1 MKYLLVLHK
10 ALDDSLVD
18 EINATGAYL
27 SKNMAA
33 FMYYV
38 ESQCSVIDGLCI
50 RLNDNFCQVGYD
62 TYEFYH
68 SSAGSHLISGY
79 TEINLDQLLELLG
92 IKESEPF
99 EDELMQLLG
108 G

>member
-1 MKYLLVLHK
+1 MKYLLVLHE

-27 SKNMAA
+27 AKDVVACMD
-33 FMYYV
+33 YI
-38 ESQCSVIDGLCI
+38 ETQCIDGLGI
-50 RLNDNFCQVGYD
+50 RLNDNFRQVAYD
-62 TYEFYH
+62 NYAFYRTPAV
-68 SSAGSHLISGY
+68 SQYISGY
-79 TEINLDQLLELLG
+79 TEINLDQFLELLG
-92 IKESEPF
+92 IKESESF

>member
-1 MKYLLVLHK
+1 MKYLLVLHE

-18 EINATGAYL
+18 EINATGARLVKDVVACKGYIESL
-27 SKNMAA
+27 SIA
-33 FMYYV
+33 
-38 ESQCSVIDGLCI
+38 GLGI
-50 RLNDNFCQVGYD
+50 RLNDNFWQVGYAD
-62 TYEFYH
+62 NAFYQSPEGRH
-68 SSAGSHLISGY
+68 CISGY

>member
-1 MKYLLVLHK
+1 MKYLLVLHE

-27 SKNMAA
+27 SRKVVA
-33 FMYYV
+33 YKDYV
-38 ESQCSVIDGLCI
+38 EIQCIGGLGI
-50 RLNDNFCQVGYD
+50 RLNDNFRQIGYANNA
-62 TYEFYH
+62 YYH
-68 SSAGSHLISGY
+68 TPEGSHYISGY
-79 TEINLDQLLELLG
+79 TEINLDQFLELLG

-99 EDELMQLLG
+99 EAELMQLLG

>member
-10 ALDDSLVD
+10 ALEDSLVD

-27 SKNMAA
+27 VKNVVTCKD
-33 FMYYV
+33 YV
-38 ESQCSVIDGLCI
+38 ESQRDGLGI
-50 RLNDNFCQVGYD
+50 RLNDNFRQVAYD
-62 TYEFYH
+62 NYAFYH
-68 SSAGSHLISGY
+68 TPVGSQCISGY
-79 TEINLDQLLELLG
+79 TEINLDQFLELLG

>member
-1 MKYLLVLHK
+1 MKYLLVLHE

-27 SKNMAA
+27 AKNVVACKG
-33 FMYYV
+33 YV
-38 ESQCSVIDGLCI
+38 ESQGIGGLGI
-50 RLNDNFCQVGYD
+50 RLNDNFRQVAYD
-62 TYEFYH
+62 SYTFYH
-68 SSAGSHLISGY
+68 TPAGSQYISGY
-79 TEINLDQLLELLG
+79 TEINLDQFLELLG

-99 EDELMQLLG
+99 EAELMQLLG

>member
-1 MKYLLVLHK
+1 MKYLLVLHE

-18 EINATGAYL
+18 EINATGARLVKSVVACKDYVKSL
-27 SKNMAA
+27 SIA
-33 FMYYV
+33 
-38 ESQCSVIDGLCI
+38 GLGI
-50 RLNDNFCQVGYD
+50 RLNDYFWQIGYAD
-62 TYEFYH
+62 NAFYH
-68 SSAGSHLISGY
+68 DPAGRHCISGY

>member
-1 MKYLLVLHK
+1 MKYLLVLHE

-27 SKNMAA
+27 AKNAVA
-33 FMYYV
+33 CKDYV
-38 ESQCSVIDGLCI
+38 ESQRIDGLGI
-50 RLNDNFCQVGYD
+50 RLNDNFRQVGYANNA
-62 TYEFYH
+62 YYH
-68 SSAGSHLISGY
+68 TPEGSHYISGY

>member
-1 MKYLLVLHK
+1 MKYLLVLHE

-18 EINATGAYL
+18 EINATCAHL
-27 SKNMAA
+27 VRNVVACKD
-33 FMYYV
+33 YV
-38 ESQCSVIDGLCI
+38 ESQRDGLGI
-50 RLNDNFCQVGYD
+50 RLNGDFEFLGYASNA
-62 TYEFYH
+62 FYH
-68 SSAGSHLISGY
+68 TPEGSHYISGY
-79 TEINLDQLLELLG
+79 TEINLDQFLEILG

>member
-1 MKYLLVLHK
+1 MRYLLVLHE

-27 SKNMAA
+27 ARNVVAYKV
-33 FMYYV
+33 YV
-38 ESQCSVIDGLCI
+38 ESQCIGGLGI
-50 RLNDNFCQVGYD
+50 RLNDNFRQIGYANNA
-62 TYEFYH
+62 YYH
-68 SSAGSHLISGY
+68 TPEGSHYISGY
-79 TEINLDQLLELLG
+79 TEINLDQFLELLG
-92 IKESEPF
+92 IKESETF

>member
-1 MKYLLVLHK
+1 MKYLLVLHE

-18 EINATGAYL
+18 EINATGARL
-27 SKNMAA
+27 VKSVVACKD
-33 FMYYV
+33 YV
-38 ESQCSVIDGLCI
+38 ELQQDGLGI
-50 RLNDNFCQVGYD
+50 RLNDNFCQIGYANMR
-62 TYEFYH
+62 YYRSEGGH
-68 SSAGSHLISGY
+68 HLFGY
-79 TEINLDQLLELLG
+79 TEINLDQFLELLG

>member
-1 MKYLLVLHK
+1 MRYLLVLHE

-27 SKNMAA
+27 AKNVVACKD
-33 FMYYV
+33 YV
-38 ESQCSVIDGLCI
+38 ESQSIGGLGI
-50 RLNDNFCQVGYD
+50 RLNDRFYQVGYANNA
-62 TYEFYH
+62 FYH
-68 SSAGSHLISGY
+68 TPEGSHYISGY
-79 TEINLDQLLELLG
+79 TEINLDQFLELLG
-92 IKESEPF
+92 IKESETF

>member
-1 MKYLLVLHK
+1 MSYLLVLHE

-18 EINATGAYL
+18 EINATGSHL
-27 SKNMAA
+27 SKNVVACKD
-33 FMYYV
+33 YV
-38 ESQCSVIDGLCI
+38 ELQQDGLGI
-50 RLNDNFCQVGYD
+50 RLNDRFHQVGYANNA
-62 TYEFYH
+62 FYH
-68 SSAGSHLISGY
+68 TPKGSFYISGY
-79 TEINLDQLLELLG
+79 TEINLDQFLELLG

>member
-1 MKYLLVLHK
+1 MKYLLVLHE
-10 ALDDSLVD
+10 ALDDRLVD
-18 EINATGAYL
+18 EINATGAHL
-27 SKNMAA
+27 SKNMVA
-33 FMYYV
+33 FMDYV
-38 ESQCSVIDGLCI
+38 ESQCIDGLCI

-68 SSAGSHLISGY
+68 SSAGSHYISGY
-79 TEINLDQLLELLG
+79 TEINLDQFLELLG

>member
-1 MKYLLVLHK
+1 MKYLLVLHE
-10 ALDDSLVD
+10 ALDESLID
-18 EINATGAYL
+18 EIMLAGVGIDRSFFSSDTFIETF
-27 SKNMAA
+27 SKGSVGLRFNGNFRLLGYANYA
-33 FMYYV
+33 FYHTP
-38 ESQCSVIDGLCI
+38 EGSQC
-50 RLNDNFCQVGYD
+50 
-62 TYEFYH
+62 
-68 SSAGSHLISGY
+68 ISGY

>member
-1 MKYLLVLHK
+1 MKYLLVLHE
-10 ALDDSLVD
+10 ALDNSLVD
-18 EINATGAYL
+18 EINTTGAYL

-38 ESQCSVIDGLCI
+38 ESQCIDGLCI

-68 SSAGSHLISGY
+68 SSAGSHFISGY
-79 TEINLDQLLELLG
+79 TEINLDQFLELLG

-99 EDELMQLLG
+99 EAELMQLLG